1 VIERSKPLRR
11 RAVHP
16 CARVVAPRLLGSV
29 ACRSVPS
36 DKRARQRAA
45 REEKQAVIEKDRKRR
60 RNLRR
65 GIGAALVAAVIVL
78 IVFLV
83 SGSNNKSATTT
94 TTTTA
99 TTAPTSTTTSSTV
112 PPTTFATPTT
122 QALTSTPVVPTCP
135 PTSGSST
142 RVVWFTKAPP
152 PCIPATS
159 TFDATF
165 STSVGNIVVKMPAAA
180 SFAAVNNFVF
190 LARYKYFNGTWFHRV
205 IPGFVVQGGDPT
217 GLGTGGPHQFPGYSF
232 TGNTPPASCKTNPKQ
247 ATCYQPF
254 DLALANSTGPSTDGS
269 QFFFVLPGGQ
279 TVLNGEPNYTI
290 FGKVVFGMNVV
301 EKIATYG
308 SNTGIP
314 KVKVYLLGVSV
325 KQISS

>member
-1 VIERSKPLRR
+1 
-11 RAVHP
+11 
-16 CARVVAPRLLGSV
+16 
-29 ACRSVPS
+29 VPS

-45 REEKQAVIEKDRKRR
+45 REQKQAVVEKDRKRR
-60 RNLRR
+60 RNTRR
-65 GIGAALVAAVIVL
+65 GIGAVLVAAVIVL

-83 SGSNNKSATTT
+83 SGSTNKGSTT

-99 TTAPTSTTTSSTV
+99 TSTTVPSSSTTSSTTV

-135 PTSGSST
+135 PASGSST

-159 TFDATF
+159 TWDATF
-165 STSVGNIVVKMPAAA
+165 STSVGNIVVKMPAGA

-190 LARYKYFNGTWFHRV
+190 LALYQYFNGTYFHRV
-205 IPGFVVQGGDPT
+205 IPGVVVQGGDPT
-217 GLGTGGPHQFPGYSF
+217 GLGTGGPHGYPGYSF
-232 TGNTPPASCKTNPKQ
+232 TGNTPPASCKTNPNQ
-247 ATCYQPF
+247 SACYQPF
-254 DLALANSTGPSTDGS
+254 DLALANSTGPSSDAS

-290 FGKVVFGMNVV
+290 FGKVVSGESVV

-308 SNTGIP
+308 SGTGIP

>member
-1 VIERSKPLRR
+1 
-11 RAVHP
+11 
-16 CARVVAPRLLGSV
+16 
-29 ACRSVPS
+29 VPS

-45 REEKQAVIEKDRKRR
+45 REQKQAVIEKDRKRR
-60 RNLRR
+60 RNTRR
-65 GIGAALVAAVIVL
+65 GIGAVLVAAVVVL

-83 SGSNNKSATTT
+83 SGSTNKSATTT
-94 TTTTA
+94 TTTS
-99 TTAPTSTTTSSTV
+99 TSTTVATSSSTSSTV

-122 QALTSTPVVPTCP
+122 QALTSTPVAPTCP
-135 PTSGSST
+135 PVSGSST

-159 TFDATF
+159 TWAATF
-165 STSVGNIVVKMPAAA
+165 STNLGNIVVKMPAAA

-190 LARYKYFNGTWFHRV
+190 LALYQYFNGTYFHRV

-217 GLGTGGPHQFPGYSF
+217 GLGTGGPHGYPGYSF

-247 ATCYQPF
+247 STCYQPF

-290 FGKVVFGMNVV
+290 FGKVVTGMSVV
-301 EKIATYG
+301 EKIAAYG
-308 SNTGIP
+308 SGTGIP
-314 KVKVYLLGVSV
+314 KVNVYILGVSV
-325 KQISS
+325 KQTSS